1 MIIQIDKQ
9 TAEKIKSFKIT
20 ERESYDSILNRIL
33 KNVKKK
39 WKKERQCLRVKSKK

>member
-1 MIIQIDKQ
+1 MIIQIDKK

-33 KNVKKK
+33 KNVKKNE
-39 WKKERQCLRVKSKK
+39 ERNKTF